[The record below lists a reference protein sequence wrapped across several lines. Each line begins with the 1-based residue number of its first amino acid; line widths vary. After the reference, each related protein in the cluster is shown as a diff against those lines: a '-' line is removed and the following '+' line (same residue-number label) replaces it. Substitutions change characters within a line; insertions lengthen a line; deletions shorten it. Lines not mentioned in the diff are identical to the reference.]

1 MEEETSR
8 AQAYLHSASL
18 APMSGKWGQVQ
29 LSGLVSS
36 RGGQRALMQ
45 SLDKV
50 MSAVPVAY
58 RGKTPSDG
66 QEGGCCGRIVSQA
79 HSLGVGSAQNHKSQE
94 AGMKERDFW
103 GQKTRGT
110 RSSQRVSL
118 CR

>member
-1 MEEETSR
+1 MEEETSQ

-58 RGKTPSDG
+58 REKTPSDG
-66 QEGGCCGRIVSQA
+66 QEGGCCRIVSQA
-79 HSLGVGSAQNHKSQE
+79 HSLGVGSVQNHKSQE
-94 AGMKERDFW
+94 G
-103 GQKTRGT
+103 G
-110 RSSQRVSL
+110 
-118 CR
+118 